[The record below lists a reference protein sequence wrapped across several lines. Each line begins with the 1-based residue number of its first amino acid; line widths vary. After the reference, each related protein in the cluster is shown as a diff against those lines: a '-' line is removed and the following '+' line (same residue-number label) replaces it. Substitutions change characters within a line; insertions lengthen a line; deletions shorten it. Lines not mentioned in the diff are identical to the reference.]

1 MDILSSDLKDVL
13 IISPK
18 KIEDDRG
25 WFMEAFRLGPLEEVI
40 GRNLNF
46 CQENQT
52 MSKHGVLRGLHYQLP
67 PYAQSKLVTVLSGK
81 VLDVIVDV
89 REGSPNFGEHTSIIL
104 SDENRK
110 MIFIP
115 RGFAHGCIC
124 LSKKALFSYKVD
136 NYYNKQAEGSIAYDD
151 PNLNIDWGIDEKEI
165 IVSDKDKNHPFLDDA
180 KCFKYNDPLYA

>member
-1 MDILSSDLKDVL
+1 MDILSADLEDVL
-13 IISPK
+13 VISPK
-18 KIEDDRG
+18 RIEDKRG
-25 WFMEAFRLGPLEEVI
+25 WFMEAFRLGALEEVI

-52 MSKHGVLRGLHYQLP
+52 MSKYGVLRGLHYQLP

-89 REGSPNFGEHTSIIL
+89 REGSPTFREHTSIIL

-136 NYYNKQAEGSIAYDD
+136 NYYNKRSEGSIAYDD

-165 IVSDKDKNHPFLDDA
+165 IVSDKDKNHPFSDDA
-180 KCFKYNDPLYA
+180 KCFKYKDPLYD